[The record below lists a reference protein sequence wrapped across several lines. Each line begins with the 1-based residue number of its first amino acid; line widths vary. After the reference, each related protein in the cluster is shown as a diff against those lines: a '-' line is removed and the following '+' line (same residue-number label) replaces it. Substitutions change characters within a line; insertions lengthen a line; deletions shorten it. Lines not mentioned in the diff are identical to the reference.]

1 MSINLSAVA
10 VTEFDSM
17 VKHAYANA
25 GLLKNAVTLRN
36 NVVGDT
42 YKFRRMGKGLAN
54 QKASSADVTPMNVG
68 HEFKTATLANWNAP
82 EFTDIFDAQEVNF
95 DEKQE
100 LASTIAGALGRRCD
114 QLVIDAMD
122 ASTPL
127 TTAVPAGGTNLT
139 IAKVNSAQVELRDQG
154 VPNTELFAVIEAG
167 GLVTDFTGGHN
178 HTQSGNIVASRESQ
192 LEKIALWN
200 KFWNKNCVAIGLASG
215 FLEPVEST
223 AIHLIMSAVLRL
235 MRLFPHDEISQSNID
250 EYNRQYDNEMER
262 IRDFIILHYKA
273 TEREDTPFWSY
284 CKQMDIP
291 DTLAHRI
298 KLFKDTAR
306 VCITDTEL
314 FRIDSWTQVMIGQ
327 RIIPEN
333 YHQIVDMM
341 SDEELNRFLSGLK
354 NDVSKK
360 VAQMPTHQEFIN
372 QYCKA
377 QPI

>member
-17 VKHAYANA
+17 VKHAYANM

-54 QKASSADVTPMNVG
+54 QKASSADVVAMGVG
-68 HEFKTATLANWNAP
+68 HEFKTATLVNWNAP
-82 EFTDIFDAQEVNF
+82 EFTDIFDAQDVNF

-167 GLVTDFTGGHN
+167 GLGGLLSDEKA
-178 HTQSGNIVASRESQ
+178 TSSDYQAVKALVSGEINSLV
-192 LEKIALWN
+192 
-200 KFWNKNCVAIGLASG
+200 G
-215 FLEPVEST
+215 F
-223 AIHLIMSAVLRL
+223 
-235 MRLFPHDEISQSNID
+235 Q
-250 EYNRQYDNEMER
+250 
-262 IRDFIILHYKA
+262 FIILETR
-273 TEREDTPFWSY
+273 TEGG
-284 CKQMDIP
+284 
-291 DTLAHRI
+291 L
-298 KLFKDTAR
+298 
-306 VCITDTEL
+306 TEAANVV
-314 FRIDSWTQVMIGQ
+314 DSWFFQRPSVGLAIG
-327 RIIPEN
+327 IDMKTEINYVPEKTSWLTN
-333 YHQIVDMM
+333 GMLKAGSVVR
-341 SDEELNRFLSGLK
+341 DEGGL
-354 NDVSKK
+354 VK
-360 VAQMPTHQEFIN
+360 V
-372 QYCKA
+372 QYDKTA
-377 QPI
+377 

>member
-1 MSINLSAVA
+1 MSTNLSAVA

-100 LASTIAGALGRRCD
+100 LATTIAGALGRRCD

-127 TTAVPAGGTNLT
+127 TTAVAAGGTNLT
-139 IAKVNSAQVELRDQG
+139 IAKVNDAQVELRDQG

-167 GLVTDFTGGHN
+167 GLGGLLN
-178 HTQSGNIVASRESQ
+178 DEKATSGDYQAI
-192 LEKIALWN
+192 KAL
-200 KFWNKNCVAIGLASG
+200 VSG
-215 FLEPVEST
+215 
-223 AIHLIMSAVLRL
+223 
-235 MRLFPHDEISQSNID
+235 EINTLVGFQ
-250 EYNRQYDNEMER
+250 
-262 IRDFIILHYKA
+262 FIILETRA
-273 TEREDTPFWSY
+273 EGGLTEAAN
-284 CKQMDIP
+284 I
-291 DTLAHRI
+291 
-298 KLFKDTAR
+298 
-306 VCITDTEL
+306 V
-314 FRIDSWTQVMIGQ
+314 DSWFFQ
-327 RIIPEN
+327 RPAVGLAVGIDMKTEINYVPEKTSWLTN
-333 YHQIVDMM
+333 GMLKAGSVVR
-341 SDEELNRFLSGLK
+341 DEGGL
-354 NDVSKK
+354 VK
-360 VAQMPTHQEFIN
+360 V
-372 QYCKA
+372 QYDKTA
-377 QPI
+377 

>member
-82 EFTDIFDAQEVNF
+82 EFTDIFDAQDVNF

-167 GLVTDFTGGHN
+167 GLGGLLN
-178 HTQSGNIVASRESQ
+178 DEKATSGDYQAI
-192 LEKIALWN
+192 KAL
-200 KFWNKNCVAIGLASG
+200 VSG
-215 FLEPVEST
+215 
-223 AIHLIMSAVLRL
+223 
-235 MRLFPHDEISQSNID
+235 EINTLVGFQ
-250 EYNRQYDNEMER
+250 
-262 IRDFIILHYKA
+262 FIILETRA
-273 TEREDTPFWSY
+273 EGGLTEAAN
-284 CKQMDIP
+284 I
-291 DTLAHRI
+291 
-298 KLFKDTAR
+298 
-306 VCITDTEL
+306 V
-314 FRIDSWTQVMIGQ
+314 DSWFFQ
-327 RIIPEN
+327 RPSVGLAVGIDMKTEINYVPEKTSWLTN
-333 YHQIVDMM
+333 GMLKAGSVVR
-341 SDEELNRFLSGLK
+341 DEGGL
-354 NDVSKK
+354 VK
-360 VAQMPTHQEFIN
+360 V
-372 QYCKA
+372 QYDKTA
-377 QPI
+377 

>member
-17 VKHAYANA
+17 VKHAYANM

-54 QKASSADVTPMNVG
+54 QKASSADVVAMGVG

-82 EFTDIFDAQEVNF
+82 EFTDIFDAQDVNF

-127 TTAVPAGGTNLT
+127 TTAVAAGGTNLT

-167 GLVTDFTGGHN
+167 GLGGLLSDEKA
-178 HTQSGNIVASRESQ
+178 TSSDYQAVKALVSGEINSLV
-192 LEKIALWN
+192 
-200 KFWNKNCVAIGLASG
+200 G
-215 FLEPVEST
+215 F
-223 AIHLIMSAVLRL
+223 
-235 MRLFPHDEISQSNID
+235 Q
-250 EYNRQYDNEMER
+250 
-262 IRDFIILHYKA
+262 FIILETR
-273 TEREDTPFWSY
+273 TEGG
-284 CKQMDIP
+284 
-291 DTLAHRI
+291 L
-298 KLFKDTAR
+298 
-306 VCITDTEL
+306 TEAANVV
-314 FRIDSWTQVMIGQ
+314 DSWFFQRPSVGLAIG
-327 RIIPEN
+327 IDMKTEINYVPEKTSWLTN
-333 YHQIVDMM
+333 GMLKAGSVVR
-341 SDEELNRFLSGLK
+341 DEGGL
-354 NDVSKK
+354 VK
-360 VAQMPTHQEFIN
+360 V
-372 QYCKA
+372 QYDKTA
-377 QPI
+377 

>member
-17 VKHAYANA
+17 VKHAYANM

-54 QKASSADVTPMNVG
+54 QKASSADVVAMGVG

-82 EFTDIFDAQEVNF
+82 EFTDIFDAQDVNF

-122 ASTPL
+122 ASAPL

-167 GLVTDFTGGHN
+167 GLGGLLSDEKA
-178 HTQSGNIVASRESQ
+178 TSSDYQAVKALVSGEINSLV
-192 LEKIALWN
+192 
-200 KFWNKNCVAIGLASG
+200 G
-215 FLEPVEST
+215 F
-223 AIHLIMSAVLRL
+223 
-235 MRLFPHDEISQSNID
+235 Q
-250 EYNRQYDNEMER
+250 
-262 IRDFIILHYKA
+262 FIILETR
-273 TEREDTPFWSY
+273 TEGG
-284 CKQMDIP
+284 
-291 DTLAHRI
+291 L
-298 KLFKDTAR
+298 
-306 VCITDTEL
+306 TEAANVV
-314 FRIDSWTQVMIGQ
+314 DSWFFQRPSVGLAIG
-327 RIIPEN
+327 IDMKTEINYVPEKTSWLTN
-333 YHQIVDMM
+333 GMLKAGSVVR
-341 SDEELNRFLSGLK
+341 DEGGL
-354 NDVSKK
+354 VK
-360 VAQMPTHQEFIN
+360 V
-372 QYCKA
+372 QYDKTA
-377 QPI
+377 